1 MAELLFG
8 TALNYKIKINY
19 KDFPPCM
26 EKLFFEKSGIMIDE
40 ISFSSMDLLYDII
53 TCGIPQFWMSWKHHM
68 KRYPELQYKYY
79 LMTTALEIDDKGYV
93 IVSDN
98 IKYLDSSERNFIS
111 YYIGMFITKLVSREI
126 FGCEYLVHFGIV
138 SKYKNIIRKTNEPD
152 LVGFTG
158 RNDDYILFEAKGRK
172 FLKKALIDT
181 AKKQIQ
187 SVKYIS
193 GIKPITGV
201 VCVTHPIKETKRLI
215 CSMYDP
221 IPNEDNAIY
230 VNKGELLYIY
240 YLPIYELIKEMG
252 DNEPQ
257 CKIYFDKNIN
267 ERIECNIKMSKS
279 LFDFFTEYPIFDKLD
294 NNCFSKL
301 ECITSNSSDE
311 TKDDFLTIKLL

>member
-8 TALNYKIKINY
+8 TTLNYKIKINY
-19 KDFPPCM
+19 NDFPPCM

-40 ISFSSMDLLYDII
+40 ISFSSMDLLCDII
-53 TCGIPQFWMSWKHHM
+53 TYGIPQFWVSWKHHM
-68 KRYPELQYKYY
+68 KRYLELQYKYY
-79 LMTTALEIDDKGYV
+79 LTTTALEIDDKGYV

-98 IKYLDSSERNFIS
+98 IKYLDSSERNFIA

-138 SKYKNIIRKTNEPD
+138 SKYKKIIRSTKEPD

-158 RNDDYILFEAKGRK
+158 KNDDYILFEAKGRK

-201 VCVTHPIKETKRLI
+201 VCVTHPIKETERLI

-221 IPNEDNAIY
+221 IPNEGTAIY
-230 VNKGELLYIY
+230 INKGELLYLY

-257 CKIYFDKNIN
+257 CNIYFDKNIN
-267 ERIECNIKMSKS
+267 DRIECNIKMSKS
-279 LFDFFTEYPIFDKLD
+279 LFDLFTEYPIFNKLD
-294 NNCFSKL
+294 NIFFTEIEN
-301 ECITSNSSDE
+301 ITLNSFDE
-311 TKDDFLTIKLL
+311 TKEDLLNIELL